1 MSIHKEIHAWFDI
14 KPSTKDLR
22 RLVDRGE
29 KGNSQWY
36 LDGKTFVGT
45 AKIHAIKALKRR
57 MFSEYMD
64 RQGRN
69 K

>member
-1 MSIHKEIHAWFDI
+1 MSKEIHTWFDI
-14 KPSTKDLR
+14 KPTKSDLR

-29 KGNSQWY
+29 KGNSKWY
-36 LDGKTFVGT
+36 LDGITFVGT
-45 AKIHAIKALKRR
+45 AHTNAIKALKRR

-64 RQGRN
+64 TKGR